1 MTTKRDFYD
10 VLGVPR
16 TASSEDVKKAFR
28 RLAFEHHPDRNKA
41 DDADTRFKEINEAYE
56 ILRDPEKRAAYDQYG
71 HAGVNGDAFG
81 GQGFDGAA
89 GFSGF
94 GDIFDAFFGGAGGA
108 GRGRSTQ
115 QRGTDFGV
123 ELDLTFEEAVHGTE
137 KEINFTRYE
146 ACSTCRGSGAE
157 PGTEPEIC
165 PSCKGSGEVR
175 RSQQSLFGQ
184 YVNISACRRC
194 GGEGRVV
201 TQPCVE
207 CRGARRIRQA
217 RSISVTVPAGV
228 DDGNR
233 VRMAGEG
240 EAGLNGGPPGDLY
253 ISLNVERSKIFERD
267 GLDLLFRLPVNIA
280 QAALGGEVM
289 IPNLDGEE
297 EFRIPAGVQTGQ
309 AFRLKRKGVP
319 DVRDA
324 RRKGDLVVVADVMV
338 PERLT
343 AHQRELLEE
352 LGATLPD
359 TEELFDQHENKGFF
373 SRVKDALG
381 G

>member
-1 MTTKRDFYD
+1 MTTKRDYYD

-16 TASSEDVKKAFR
+16 SASPEDVKKAFR
-28 RLAFEHHPDRNKA
+28 RLAFEHHPDRNKS
-41 DDADTRFKEINEAYE
+41 DNADTRFKEINEAYE
-56 ILRDPEKRAAYDQYG
+56 ILRDPEKRAAYDNYG

-81 GQGFDGAA
+81 GQGFEGAS

-108 GRGRSTQ
+108 GRGRPTQ

-123 ELDLTFEEAVHGTE
+123 ELDLTFEEAVHGAE
-137 KEINFTRYE
+137 KEINFSRYE
-146 ACSTCRGSGAE
+146 VCNACRGSGAE

-207 CRGARRIRQA
+207 CRGARRIRQS

-240 EAGLNGGPPGDLY
+240 EAGLNGGPAGDLY
-253 ISLNVERSKIFERD
+253 ISLNVETSKLFERD
-267 GLDLLFRLPVNIA
+267 GMDLLLRLPVNIA

-309 AFRLKRKGVP
+309 TFRLKRKGVP

-324 RRKGDLVVVADVMV
+324 RRRGDLVVVADVMV

-343 AHQRELLEE
+343 AHQRQLLEE

-359 TEELFDQHENKGFF
+359 TEELIDHHENKGFF
-373 SRVKDALG
+373 NRVKDALG